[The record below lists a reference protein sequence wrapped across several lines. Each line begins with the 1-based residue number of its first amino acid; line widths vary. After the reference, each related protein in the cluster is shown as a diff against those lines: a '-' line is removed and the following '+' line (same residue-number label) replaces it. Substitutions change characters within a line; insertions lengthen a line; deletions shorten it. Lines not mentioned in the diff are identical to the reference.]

1 MLEELSII
9 GQKFRLPGRVDS
21 YEIINNGHI
30 NSTYKVNYILPDGN
44 PKSYIFQKIN
54 TYVFK
59 NPVEIMK
66 NIDLITSHIRAKCPG
81 RISLHFHHTHDGENY
96 VFSEK
101 SFWRV
106 MNYVD
111 SVTYNTYKDM
121 DIIRAGGEAFGDFQ
135 LQLSDFDASLL
146 FETIPDFHDT
156 KKRLETLF
164 KDAQEDALGR
174 VSNVREELEY
184 IASVKEFA
192 WELSERYKA
201 GEFPVRVTH
210 NDTKVNNVL
219 FDKVTHEPLVV
230 IDLDTVMP
238 GMAMYDFG
246 DAARFI
252 CNTSLEDEP
261 DLSRVWFDAKKY
273 EAFAEG
279 FISKVRDGWT
289 DEELAGCTHSTF
301 AITIELAS
309 RFLDDYITGDKYF
322 KTSYEG
328 HNLTRTRCL
337 LHLAKSITEQ
347 YDTLC
352 SIVNRVIEGK

>member
-1 MLEELSII
+1 MLDELGVI
-9 GQKFRLPGRVDS
+9 GEKFRLPGRVDS

-30 NSTYKVNYILPDGN
+30 NSTYKVNYIKPDGS

-59 NPVEIMK
+59 NPVQIMS
-66 NIDLITSHIRAKCPG
+66 NIDLVTSHIRKKCPD
-81 RISLHFHHTHDGENY
+81 RVNLHFHHTHDGTNY
-96 VFSEK
+96 VFSSE
-101 SFWRV
+101 SFWRI

-111 SVTYNTYKDM
+111 SVTYNSYKNSDL
-121 DIIRAGGEAFGDFQ
+121 IYSGGEAFGDFQ

-146 FETIPDFHDT
+146 HETIVDFHHT

-164 KDAQEDALGR
+164 ADAEADELGR
-174 VSNVREELEY
+174 VKKVKPELEY
-184 IASVKEFA
+184 IYSVREFA
-192 WELSERYKA
+192 WQLSERYNR

-219 FDKVTHEPLVV
+219 FDRVTHKPLVV

-261 DLSRVWFDAKKY
+261 DLSRVSFDKTKFDA
-273 EAFAEG
+273 FARG
-279 FISKVRDGWT
+279 FLSKVRDGWT
-289 DEELAGCTHSTF
+289 QDEVDGLVQATF
-301 AITIELAS
+301 AITVELAS

-322 KTSYEG
+322 KTAYEA
-328 HNLTRTRCL
+328 HNLVRARCQL
-337 LHLAKSITEQ
+337 KLAQSVMEQ
-347 YDTLC
+347 YDELEE
-352 SIVNRVIEGK
+352 IVARAAQE